1 MNQKP
6 IRRTHKRIEYGF
18 VVATLAA
25 LFVCTFLT
33 NGIGRFKKTGNNFFN
48 IYVNGKAV
56 GVIDDD
62 SRAEHLLIEA
72 RRNVAAENGSLVFMT
87 GKLESIGEEK
97 LFGRVDEDEDV
108 IRNIEGVLRGTINES
123 MQRTCTVKIEE
134 YMVTLRDLD
143 EARQLLQAALDLYDT
158 SGRFEVELSNVG
170 DRDFDVITPT
180 VIDTE
185 AKVEEVESEPVE
197 ELLPVGGAGQFINEW
212 GLSDV
217 SDVESMDFEDF
228 DLGVLNMNFIEDVE
242 ICQGYLPGSQVTDL
256 NTAIENV
263 TKEQETPG
271 EYEIKSGDSLSGISM
286 AVNIPMETLVA
297 LNPEKLDNVNSTI
310 HVGDILTITIP
321 EPELSV
327 ERIEREYVE
336 EVYDAEVIYVDND
349 EWYTTQ
355 TKILQQPSSGYRKAI
370 LDIHYTN
377 DKEISKEVI
386 KEQILLEAVPKIVE
400 RGTKIPPTYIKPLS
414 GGRISSYFGG
424 RASPGGIGSTNH
436 KGIDWATPIGTPI
449 YASSGG
455 TVATS
460 GWVAGYG
467 YAVFINHPDGRQTRY
482 AHLSKTLVP
491 VGAYVNQGDL
501 IAYSGNTGNST
512 GPHLHF
518 EIRING
524 TAVNPLDY
532 L

>member
-1 MNQKP
+1 
-6 IRRTHKRIEYGF
+6 
-18 VVATLAA
+18 
-25 LFVCTFLT
+25 
-33 NGIGRFKKTGNNFFN
+33 
-48 IYVNGKAV
+48 
-56 GVIDDD
+56 
-62 SRAEHLLIEA
+62 
-72 RRNVAAENGSLVFMT
+72 
-87 GKLESIGEEK
+87 
-97 LFGRVDEDEDV
+97 
-108 IRNIEGVLRGTINES
+108 
-123 MQRTCTVKIEE
+123 
-134 YMVTLRDLD
+134 
-143 EARQLLQAALDLYDT
+143 
-158 SGRFEVELSNVG
+158 
-170 DRDFDVITPT
+170 
-180 VIDTE
+180 
-185 AKVEEVESEPVE
+185 KVEEVESEPVE